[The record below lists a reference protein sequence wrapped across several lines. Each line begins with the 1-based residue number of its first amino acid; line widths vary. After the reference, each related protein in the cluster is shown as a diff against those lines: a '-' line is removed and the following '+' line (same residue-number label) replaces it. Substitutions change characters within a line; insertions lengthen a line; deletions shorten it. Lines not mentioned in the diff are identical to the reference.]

1 MKLWLRIWIAVLAV
15 YIHSAAPLLADG
27 KMYARE
33 KVPTTIPY
41 QRALILFDQG
51 RETLVL
57 QSQYRIPGETT
68 GSDHPL
74 GWVVPVPAPPEFATM
89 PAQYAD
95 WLFHD
100 LDMLAAPDVTL
111 WRNHAIIGLFV
122 GSIVISLGS
131 VFLSFLPRAA
141 GKRSILRRVSLASV
155 IIAFATF
162 LAAPLVIRQSKGP
175 GGVEVIQ
182 SGKAGIYDVSVL
194 KSETPGA
201 LIAWFNRN
209 GFQFSSE
216 DSESIRSHLERN
228 WCFVVTRINPGLA
241 TSHSS
246 GGSGKLIDPLIL
258 HFPTPH
264 PVYPTALTATGGTPT
279 EILIYLMANDPMTTD
294 SALVTKF
301 RGAVENPQNL
311 LTRFVALDPVDFVE
325 RIPFELKYLHK
336 FKATLTPAQM
346 ETDIGF
352 RADPAARPFREH
364 IKHW

>member
-1 MKLWLRIWIAVLAV
+1 MRIWIAVLAA

-33 KVPTTIPY
+33 KVSTTIPY

-51 RETLVL
+51 QQTLVL
-57 QSQYRIPGETT
+57 QSHYRIPGGTT

-74 GWVVPVPAPPEFATM
+74 GWVVPVPAPPDFATM

-122 GSIVISLGS
+122 GSIVIALGS
-131 VFLSFLPRAA
+131 QFLWFLARAA
-141 GKRSILRRVSLASV
+141 GKRSTLRRVSLASV
-155 IIAFATF
+155 IVAFATF
-162 LAAPLVIRQSKGP
+162 LSAPMVIRQSKGP
-175 GGVEVIQ
+175 GGVEVIK

-194 KSETPGA
+194 KSETPGE

-209 GFQFSSE
+209 GFNFSPE
-216 DSESIRSHLERN
+216 DSESIRSHLKRN
-228 WCFVVTRINPGLA
+228 WCFVVARINPGLA
-241 TSHSS
+241 TR
-246 GGSGKLIDPLIL
+246 GGKLIDPLIL

-264 PVYPTALTATGGTPT
+264 PVYPTALTATSGSPT

-301 RGAVENPQNL
+301 RGAVQNPQVL
-311 LTRFVALDPVDFVE
+311 LTRFLALDPVDFVE
-325 RIPFELKYLHK
+325 RMPLELKHLHK

-352 RADPAARPFREH
+352 RADPAACPYREH